1 MMPDLLRAGFALGI
15 VILLILAL
23 GWALRRFGNTG
34 VRRMGKRLAV
44 IESLALDPRRRL
56 VLVRRDG
63 EEHLLLLGPAGDIVV
78 GAARAAP
85 AEETTAADEDTTAE
99 REPGKT

>member
-1 MMPDLLRAGFALGI
+1 MLPDLLRAGFALGI

-23 GWALRRFGNTG
+23 GWLLRRFGNSSMRRTG
-34 VRRMGKRLAV
+34 QRLAV

-63 EEHLLLLGPAGDIVV
+63 EDHLLLLGPAGDIVV
-78 GAARAAP
+78 GTGRPAPVDDIP
-85 AEETTAADEDTTAE
+85 AEKTAQPGETT
-99 REPGKT
+99 